1 MTENRS
7 YNTKSRQYILDFLKQ
22 NSDTTVS
29 VSDILEY
36 LCNMGVSVNFTTVYR
51 YLNTLTREREVIK
64 LTDESGQRSVYQ
76 FIGHKTG
83 CEEHIHIQCTEC
95 GKLEHVDCEF
105 MEHIKAHFYKDHG
118 FTIKCDGSIIYG
130 ICADCEKKNKKF

>member
-7 YNTKSRQYILDFLKQ
+7 YNTKSRQFILDFLKQ
-22 NSDTTVS
+22 NSDITVS

-36 LCNMGVSVNFTTVYR
+36 LGNMGVSVNFTTVYR
-51 YLNTLTREREVIK
+51 YLSKLTRDREVIK

-83 CEEHIHIQCTEC
+83 CDEHIHIQCTEC

-105 MEHIKAHFYKDHG
+105 MEHIRTHFYEGHG
-118 FTIKCDGSIIYG
+118 FKIKCDGSIIYG
-130 ICADCEKKNKKF
+130 ICADCENKNKKI